1 MGTSCCGGSNKTDH
15 QHDHS
20 KPGHSCC
27 NHRHAHEHA
36 APRSG
41 FGMGIILALTAAALL
56 GVGVIS
62 AIALAQPSAPAQ
74 QKSPAPPAAPKSPDA
89 KDLSKPAAPPTKKA
103 YDPATD
109 GVIRHGR
116 AEPIAK
122 PNGAIRIATFNIENL
137 FDKEL
142 SNDETGSSTPAK
154 PAAHRKAAADAIRK
168 INADVLALEEIESK
182 ETLTK
187 FRDEYLADMGYTHIA
202 SIDAGDP
209 RGIEQSILSKFP
221 IKDEKNWPNTPL
233 AGVHP
238 EKLGNKKNPDAGKP
252 LILKR
257 SPMRA
262 TVVVPPATTD
272 KDAKPTEL
280 TLFAV
285 HHKSGPFYSYLREAE
300 GTRVLEL
307 IHDYEKD
314 HPGAPVLVLGD
325 FNARTTE
332 KSVMVYTSGGMIHAM
347 SGVSGGVESKE
358 FLSHTSGRTIDHIL
372 LNAPAAAMVSLD
384 TRFVLGTPQR
394 PDGVDWRKTEPP
406 AGYSSD
412 HYPVVVDLLPRE
424 TPGSTL
430 RRGIEAPKPVTTAA
444 PSPSASPSPTSDRK

>member
-1 MGTSCCGGSNKTDH
+1 MSCCGGKDH
-15 QHDHS
+15 THDHS

-27 NHRHAHEHA
+27 NHKHA
-36 APRSG
+36 APRAG
-41 FGMGIILALTAAALL
+41 FGMGIILAIAAAALL
-56 GVGVIS
+56 GVGVLS
-62 AIALAQPSAPAQ
+62 VMALGQPAAPTAPATPNAPAQ
-74 QKSPAPPAAPKSPDA
+74 PVAPKAPTAPAPPV
-89 KDLSKPAAPPTKKA
+89 KKG

-116 AEPIAK
+116 PEPIAK
-122 PNGAIRIATFNIENL
+122 PAGAIRVATFNIENM
-137 FDKEL
+137 FDKEQA
-142 SNDETGSSTPAK
+142 NDETGSSTPAK

-187 FRDEYLADMGYTHIA
+187 FRDDYLADMGYSFIA

-209 RGIEQSILSKFP
+209 RGIEQSILSRFP

-238 EKLGNKKNPDAGKP
+238 EKLGNKKNPDAAKP

-262 TVVVPPATTD
+262 TVVIPPDAAD

-280 TLFAV
+280 TLFVV

-300 GTRVLEL
+300 GARVLEL
-307 IHDYEKD
+307 VHEYEKD

-325 FNARTTE
+325 FNARTSE
-332 KSVMVYTSGGMIHAM
+332 KSVMVYTSGGMIDAM
-347 SGVSGGVESKE
+347 SGVPGGVESKE
-358 FLSHTSGRTIDHIL
+358 FLSHSSGRTIDHIL
-372 LNAPAAAMVSLD
+372 LNAPAAAMVSRD

-394 PDGVDWRKTEPP
+394 PEGVDWRRTDPP
-406 AGYSSD
+406 TGYSSD
-412 HYPVVVDLLPRE
+412 HYPVVIDLLPRE
-424 TPGSTL
+424 TPGSAIP
-430 RRGIEAPKPVTTAA
+430 RGIVPAKSAPAATAPVT
-444 PSPSASPSPTSDRK
+444 PSTTPSTSDGK